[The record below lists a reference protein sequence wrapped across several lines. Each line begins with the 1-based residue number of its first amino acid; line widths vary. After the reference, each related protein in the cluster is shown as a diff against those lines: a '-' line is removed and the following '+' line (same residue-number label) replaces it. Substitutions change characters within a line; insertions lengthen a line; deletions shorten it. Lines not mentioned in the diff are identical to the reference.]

1 MVDGTEE
8 RELGYMLEGE
18 NALALYTA
26 WLLSR
31 LGQAREKTLCPPG
44 PNLSELPVSELL
56 RIPYNLSA
64 TKPRVR
70 ELVEERR
77 CKLLYLSP
85 YSPDQ
90 NPIEEALSKIKG
102 MLGKVETRSTQ
113 PTRSYLG
120 SRIITGI
127 CRSVRSW

>member
-1 MVDGTEE
+1 MVDGMEE

-31 LGQAREKTLCPPG
+31 LGQAREKPMSPG

-90 NPIEEALSKIKG
+90 NPIEEACSKIKG
-102 MLGKVETRSTQ
+102 MLCKGETRSTR

-120 SRIITGI
+120 SRMITGI